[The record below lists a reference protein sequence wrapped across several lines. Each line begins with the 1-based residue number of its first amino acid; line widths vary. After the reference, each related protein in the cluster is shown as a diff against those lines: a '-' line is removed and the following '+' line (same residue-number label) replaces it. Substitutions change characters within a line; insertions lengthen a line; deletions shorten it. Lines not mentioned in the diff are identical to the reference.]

1 MKTWMFLLSVN
12 ILLLVLGCFLEVAS
26 TLLVAM
32 PILPMWLPDRIYGV
46 SG

>member
-1 MKTWMFLLSVN
+1 MFLLSVN
-12 ILLLVLGCFLEVAS
+12 MLLLVLGCFLEFAS

-32 PILPMWLPDRIYGV
+32 PILTMWSPDRIYGA